1 MKTASISELKQELQY
16 RSDKEIMELCLQL
29 ARFKKENKELLTYL
43 LFEAQ
48 DEEAY
53 TAGVKQMLEE
63 AFKEIHTTN
72 LYFAKKNLRRILR
85 QLSKNI
91 KYSGNKQTEAALLIY
106 YCKLLKASG
115 INLQKSTMINNLFQQ
130 QLKKIKAAIAG
141 LHEDLQY
148 DLLNDLKNVQVSD
161 TTKAS

>member
-16 RSDKEIMELCLQL
+16 RPEKEIMELCLRL

-43 LFEAQ
+43 LFEAN

-53 TAGVKQMLEE
+53 TASVKEMLTE
-63 AFKEIHTTN
+63 AFKEIYTTN

-85 QLSKNI
+85 QVNKNI
-91 KYSGNKQTEAALLIY
+91 KYSGNKQTEASLLIH
-106 YCKLLKASG
+106 YCGLLKASG
-115 INLQKSTMINNLFQQ
+115 INLNKSTMINNLYLQQ
-130 QLKKIKAAIAG
+130 IKKIKAAIAS

-148 DLLNDLKNVQVSD
+148 DLLNDLNNVQECD
-161 TTKAS
+161 ATKA